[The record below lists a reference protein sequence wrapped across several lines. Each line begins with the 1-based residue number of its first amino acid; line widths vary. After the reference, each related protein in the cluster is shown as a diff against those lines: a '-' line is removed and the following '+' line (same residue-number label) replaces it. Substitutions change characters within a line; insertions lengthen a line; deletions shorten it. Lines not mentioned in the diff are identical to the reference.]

1 MPVIT
6 IISSLPERAVGD
18 TVKTHVVL
26 FMHVRT
32 LLDELRD
39 QFGLALLR
47 RMKERVLAAVLAQR
61 RLHFFLCGVVEPSL
75 AELRGAEM
83 SVCIVGG
90 CVGA

>member
-47 RMKERVLAAVLAQR
+47 RMKERVLASVLAQR
-61 RLHFFLCGVVEPSL
+61 RLHFVVAGEVERSS
-75 AELRGAEM
+75 
-83 SVCIVGG
+83 SVL
-90 CVGA
+90 